1 MIKFTKDKVI
11 IRDLVSLKLDSSTPF
26 LCLENEEERSYK
38 IEIINCVS
46 LGGGKA
52 RLLEKMMK
60 PLTFWNRVKLA
71 WKYIF
76 TFNKLK

>member
-1 MIKFTKDKVI
+1 MIKLTKDKVI
-11 IRDLVSLKLDSSTPF
+11 IRDLISLKLDDSTPF
-26 LCLENEEERSYK
+26 LCLEDQEERSYK
-38 IEIINCVS
+38 IEVINCTT
-46 LGGGKA
+46 LGGEKA

-60 PLTFWNRVKLA
+60 TLTFWNRVKLA